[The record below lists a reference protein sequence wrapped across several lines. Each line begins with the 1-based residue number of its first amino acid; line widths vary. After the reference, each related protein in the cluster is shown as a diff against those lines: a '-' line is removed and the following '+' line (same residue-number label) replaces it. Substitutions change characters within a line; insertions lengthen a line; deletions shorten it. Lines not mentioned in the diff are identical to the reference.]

1 MISSRLLDFAGR
13 LLGVCLR
20 LAGEIEIEI
29 EKGLGLVLGLVFRH

>member
-1 MISSRLLDFAGR
+1 MISSR

-29 EKGLGLVLGLVFRH
+29 EKGLGLGLGLVFRP